1 MEDAFIV
8 NKSSAERG
16 FAHAT
21 MYKSTRVDLKTDKK
35 VDSTYTMAY
44 CLFQYMSKAYVLGND
59 GARDSKFLDQ
69 DGLP

>member
-44 CLFQYMSKAYVLGND
+44 CLF
-59 GARDSKFLDQ
+59 
-69 DGLP
+69 